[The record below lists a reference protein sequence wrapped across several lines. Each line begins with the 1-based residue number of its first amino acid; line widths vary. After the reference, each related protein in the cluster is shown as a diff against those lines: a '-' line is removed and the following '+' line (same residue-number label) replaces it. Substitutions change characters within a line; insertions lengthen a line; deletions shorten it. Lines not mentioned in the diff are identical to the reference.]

1 MKIDGHVKFQKII
14 IYNATNS
21 KFLRV
26 YGQQGVSQVEDSK
39 IVDLYWERSEQAI
52 SETQNKYG
60 HYCLSIARNIL
71 PTREDAQESVNDT
84 YLAAWNAM
92 PPNRPSVLSTFLG
105 KLTRR
110 ISIDRWRILS
120 ADKRGGGNT
129 ALALE
134 ELAECI
140 PGGSDPEAE
149 VETKELA
156 STIGSFLDTLSSTE
170 RQIFLMR
177 YFDLTNIQNISSK
190 FNMSP
195 SKVKS
200 MLFRIRNKLREHLEK
215 EGY

>member
-1 MKIDGHVKFQKII
+1 M
-14 IYNATNS
+14 
-21 KFLRV
+21 
-26 YGQQGVSQVEDSK
+26 EDSK

-60 HYCLSIARNIL
+60 NYCLSIARNIL

-129 ALALE
+129 ALALD

-140 PGGSDPEAE
+140 PGGSDPAAE
-149 VETKELA
+149 VEAKELA
-156 STIGSFLDTLSSTE
+156 SAIGNFLDTLSSTE
-170 RQIFLMR
+170 RQIFLAR
-177 YFDLTNIQNISSK
+177 YFNLANIQNIASK
-190 FNMSP
+190 FNMGP

>member
-149 VETKELA
+149 VEAKELA
-156 STIGSFLDTLSSTE
+156 STVGSFLDTLSSTE

-190 FNMSP
+190 FNISP